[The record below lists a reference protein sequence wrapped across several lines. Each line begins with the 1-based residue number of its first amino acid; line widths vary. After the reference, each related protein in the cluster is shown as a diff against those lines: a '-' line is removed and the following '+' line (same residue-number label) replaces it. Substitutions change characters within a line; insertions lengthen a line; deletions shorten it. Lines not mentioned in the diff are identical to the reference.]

1 VIVADLTAVA
11 LTGLVMVLV
20 AYLHT
25 AGRPKGTTAKTAADE
40 TPGAQGQARSTGRGA
55 ALPALPARDLDDAL
69 RVTGGSLDIA
79 ESLLAQML
87 ADLPAQVDILTTDT
101 AGGDWG
107 AARRA
112 ADSIRG
118 ATAACAV
125 PALHAAVCRLQAAVY
140 SEDADAIAAVVADVE
155 RERHRLIG
163 MAQNPVPTSAL
174 AQASAP

>member
-1 VIVADLTAVA
+1 MIVADLTAVA

-20 AYLHT
+20 AYLRT
-25 AGRPKGTTAKTAADE
+25 SGRPKGTAAKTAVDE
-40 TPGAQGQARSTGRGA
+40 ASGAQGQARSTGRDS
-55 ALPALPARDLDDAL
+55 ALPARDLDDAL

-107 AARRA
+107 PARRA

-125 PALHAAVCRLQAAVY
+125 PALHAAVCRLQATVY
-140 SEDADAIAAVVADVE
+140 SESADAVAAVIADVE

-163 MAQNPVPTSAL
+163 MAQDPVPTSAL